1 VLLVPEE
8 LVDTALPELNTAL
21 DLIRIKLDLVS
32 NQKIELKRKF

>member
-1 VLLVPEE
+1 MLLVPEE